1 MKLPFLLTTFL
12 AVAVGYQRNPGK
24 DDYMD
29 YVEGA
34 VKQVSGRTGASHH
47 SSTSPSSFTQNS
59 FCVKRFCINPVFP
72 AFEYFGNSVLAQ
84 HDVINWTCVDGSHNS
99 ALSSFSS
106 FCSRVIS
113 EYSFSLPSP
122 VAPDQQAAQQT
133 TIIAQQSK
141 QAVEM
146 YAAHLAG
153 MGHDWWDY
161 TQPWDHDDC
170 IQSVWRMSC
179 YTYFPRCNEV
189 HSGRYLRPCRSSCEN
204 YVKACHVECCDE
216 GLQCVFSHRQ
226 EREDGTSFY
235 EEGYADHTG
244 PSAFCTGGAQSTTPL
259 LGLFFLAF
267 QVLAGLDR
275 HAT

>member
-1 MKLPFLLTTFL
+1 MKLVVQLTTFL
-12 AVAVGYQRNPGK
+12 VISGLGSGVLADTNPRS
-24 DDYMD
+24 Y
-29 YVEGA
+29 
-34 VKQVSGRTGASHH
+34 
-47 SSTSPSSFTQNS
+47 TQNS

-84 HDVINWTCVDGSHNS
+84 HDVVNWTCVSGQHNS

-122 VAPDQQAAQQT
+122 VAPTQEAAQQT
-133 TIIAQQSK
+133 AIIAQQTK

-146 YAAHLAG
+146 YAAHLNG
-153 MGHDWWDY
+153 MGNDWWDY

-189 HSGRYLRPCRSSCEN
+189 DNGRYLRPCRSSCEN

-216 GLQCVFSHRQ
+216 GLQCVFRNRQ
-226 EREDGTSFY
+226 EREDGTAFY
-235 EEGYADHTG
+235 EEGYSDHTG
-244 PSAFCTGGAQSTTPL
+244 PSAFCTGGANSASPFL
-259 LGLFFLAF
+259 VLIALGLH
-267 QVLAGLDR
+267 VLIGLDWR
-275 HAT
+275 AA